1 MPISAAY
8 CRARQSAAF
17 SRSILITRLCPAL
30 ANPSKFKGAR
40 VQLSFLCVRSAA
52 LAASFWLTGGIMKRN
67 YQTDISCP
75 VDDQD
80 LLRQIAFHEAGH
92 ASAIYLYN
100 KQKQL
105 PPVYFQI
112 TIKALDHQKDSSLDS
127 RLAYDHF
134 AAVVEGGRLI
144 HSLPIAL
151 IESTHYFSAAEQDAY
166 QTAFEADMINLL
178 IGPLAE
184 AKHVALRDDEQFNA
198 RLVNIDALHYYGG
211 TSDLEKVYE
220 YLDIFIPAR
229 SRHEEK
235 MAELFEQAFQFIS
248 SPAHWQA
255 VERLAVYI
263 LNNKENIIGCE
274 EAIAVLDKSGR
285 DRFPK
290 LSCRG

>member
-1 MPISAAY
+1 
-8 CRARQSAAF
+8 
-17 SRSILITRLCPAL
+17 
-30 ANPSKFKGAR
+30 
-40 VQLSFLCVRSAA
+40 
-52 LAASFWLTGGIMKRN
+52 MKRN
-67 YQTDISCP
+67 YQTDVSCP
-75 VDDQD
+75 IDDQD

-92 ASAIYLYN
+92 ATAIYLYN

-112 TIKALDHQKDSSLDS
+112 TIKALDRPKDNPLDS

-144 HSLPIAL
+144 HSLPVAL
-151 IESTHYFSAAEQDAY
+151 IESAHYFSVAEQDAY
-166 QTAFEADMINLL
+166 RTAFEADMINLL

-220 YLDIFIPAR
+220 YLDSFIAAG

-235 MAELFEQAFQFIS
+235 MVELFNKAFQFIS
-248 SPAHWQA
+248 SPSHWQA
-255 VERLAVYI
+255 IERLADYI
-263 LNNKENIIGCE
+263 LNNKENIISCE
-274 EAIAVLDKSGR
+274 EAIAVLDEKSGAPR
-285 DRFPK
+285 LK
-290 LSCRG
+290 C

>member
-1 MPISAAY
+1 
-8 CRARQSAAF
+8 
-17 SRSILITRLCPAL
+17 
-30 ANPSKFKGAR
+30 
-40 VQLSFLCVRSAA
+40 
-52 LAASFWLTGGIMKRN
+52 MKRN
-67 YQTDISCP
+67 YQTDVSSPI
-75 VDDQD
+75 DDQD

-92 ASAIYLYN
+92 ATAIYLYN

-112 TIKALDHQKDSSLDS
+112 TIKALDRPKDNPLDP

-144 HSLPIAL
+144 HSLPVAL
-151 IESTHYFSAAEQDAY
+151 IESAHYFSAAEQDAY
-166 QTAFEADMINLL
+166 RTAFEADMVNLL

-220 YLDIFIPAR
+220 YLDSFIAAG

-235 MAELFEQAFQFIS
+235 MVELFNKAFQFIS
-248 SPAHWQA
+248 SPGHWQA
-255 VERLAVYI
+255 IERLADYI
-263 LNNKENIIGCE
+263 LNNKENIISCE
-274 EAIAVLDKSGR
+274 EAIAVLDQKSGTPR
-285 DRFPK
+285 
-290 LSCRG
+290 LMC